1 MVGEDEEKQ
10 IPTLDWIANWK
21 AKEGA
26 TFTVVRDAN
35 FIQVYGA
42 VNPHS
47 NALPHQ
53 YIHDASNMELIFA
66 TGGVDP
72 AAEELIFGTLD
83 TPSDTEEES
92 ETGGEGSQSGDEGS
106 QSSIP

>member
-1 MVGEDEEKQ
+1 MVGEDEDKN
-10 IPTLDWIANWK
+10 IPTLDWISNWK
-21 AKEGA
+21 AKEGVS
-26 TFTVVRDAN
+26 FTVVRDAN
-35 FIQVYGA
+35 FFQVYGS

-53 YIHDASNMELIFA
+53 YILDASNMELIFA

-72 AAEELIFGTLD
+72 AAEELIFSTLD
-83 TPSDTEEES
+83 GASSSEEES
-92 ETGGEGSQSGDEGS
+92 ESGEEGSQSGDEGS